1 MNANSPNASV
11 ELDQTNN
18 QVRLFEEGKFH
29 LAISFLFKKKS
40 LDYSSLL
47 VIYHVPE
54 MNPSNWQ
61 KMIKLMILNIQL
73 RTNLMNEVTHLR
85 AENLKLNSKL

>member
-1 MNANSPNASV
+1 MSKAS
-11 ELDQTNN
+11 L
-18 QVRLFEEGKFH
+18 
-29 LAISFLFKKKS
+29 LFKIP
-40 LDYSSLL
+40 LIYSTFFL
-47 VIYHVPE
+47 VIYQVPE

-61 KMIKLMILNIQL
+61 KMIKLMILNIQI